1 MQTLG
6 KHLYRLDL
14 GISNSY
20 LLRGPDT
27 LVLIDTGGHDSVR
40 KISRHLQ
47 QHNLQIKD
55 LTHILLTHG
64 HWDHT
69 GNLAL
74 IQQQS
79 NATIIAHTQEAPLI
93 RTGKDIRP
101 RVHNIP
107 WLHQRFGSLF
117 DGQLLPAPVH
127 QEIQHGETLDS
138 LYPGLK
144 AIHLPGHSPGHTA
157 YYCESEG
164 WLIGG
169 DVMMHVTPHLTLPLA
184 LFTLDP
190 EENKRSI
197 LKVNQF
203 GLNTLGLG
211 HGTPILEKAHQAIAR
226 IAKRF
231 K

>member
-1 MQTLG
+1 MQVFA
-6 KHLYRLDL
+6 KKVYRLDL

-27 LVLIDTGGHDSVR
+27 LVLIDTGGRDSVR
-40 KISRHLQ
+40 KISRHLK
-47 QHNLQIKD
+47 QHNLQIQD

-69 GNLAL
+69 GNLEL
-74 IQQQS
+74 IQQES
-79 NATIIAHTQEAPLI
+79 KAVVIAHVKEAPLI
-93 RTGKDIRP
+93 RASQDIRP
-101 RVHNIP
+101 EAHKIP
-107 WLHQRFGSLF
+107 WLHRHFGKLF
-117 DGQLLPAPVH
+117 DGKLQPATVH
-127 QEIQHGETLDS
+127 QEVQNDESLDS